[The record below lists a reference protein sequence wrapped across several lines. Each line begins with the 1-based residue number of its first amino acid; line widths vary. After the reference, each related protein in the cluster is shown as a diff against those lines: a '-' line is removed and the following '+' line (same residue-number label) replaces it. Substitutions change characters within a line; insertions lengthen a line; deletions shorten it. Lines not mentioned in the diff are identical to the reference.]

1 LLDQVW
7 LISAA
12 GFHDQLAGRG
22 SLNVVLS
29 AVAQGSL
36 GISVITSSS
45 AMTAFKI
52 QYLRAIGVV
61 LVFSRAAVTRRLCDL
76 ERRQRSVAQ
85 RRGVISDQAQRFQ
98 QEEDCIYTKK
108 VESKVKLPSVN
119 ITVIS
124 RDHPTLIM

>member
-45 AMTAFKI
+45 AMTAFNI
-52 QYLRAIGVV
+52 QYLRAMGVV

-76 ERRQRSVAQ
+76 KRRQRSVAQ
-85 RRGVISDQAQRFQ
+85 RWGVISDQAQRFQ
-98 QEEDCIYTKK
+98 QEDGIYTKK